1 MHTNVGFYHWDA
13 IGADVQATR
22 EWLGGK
28 SFIERMGSMLNLW
41 FAVWPVGGILF
52 SCALYSNIVS
62 NWFLSSSFLV
72 FFDMQPILL
81 TIQWPWTKY
90 GCCPSID
97 LEGSSYWQ
105 ITFLAFS
112 VLYDIVFQYF
122 SHVSLC
128 VVYAF
133 ALSFILSSHSIKCH
147 FRLLTPLLISR
158 SLCDL
163 LAAGFARVDVE
174 DTASS
179 IKPSGRSTWFFFKN
193 GACRLLLQKRIQV
206 ALLPGLSVSSLRTS
220 HQIIQHHVKSWLV
233 TTRPTR
239 MIPYDTMILNPFLV
253 PISGPPESSAAS

>member
-1 MHTNVGFYHWDA
+1 MK
-13 IGADVQATR
+13 
-22 EWLGGK
+22 L
-28 SFIERMGSMLNLW
+28 
-41 FAVWPVGGILF
+41 
-52 SCALYSNIVS
+52 
-62 NWFLSSSFLV
+62 
-72 FFDMQPILL
+72 ILL

-105 ITFLAFS
+105 IACMTL
-112 VLYDIVFQYF
+112 YF

-128 VVYAF
+128 VFYAF
-133 ALSFILSSHSIKCH
+133 AVSFILSNHSNRH
-147 FRLLTPLLISR
+147 DFRLPASLLISR

-179 IKPSGRSTWFFFKN
+179 IKPYGRSTWFFFKN

-206 ALLPGLSVSSLRTS
+206 ALLPGLSVSSWRTS
-220 HQIIQHHVKSWLV
+220 KQIIQHHVKSCLL

-239 MIPYDTMILNPFLV
+239 IIPCDTMGLNPFLV
-253 PISGPPESSAAS
+253 PISGPPVSSSAAVHHRTWTWQQHASAFELQHDRWRSTLLLLLLWDEALNDWCFMLFFLGQNGWLGWLAPGSTADFLDEIA